1 MALMLIQFISI
12 ASAVILLILPLQP
25 CFAELTL
32 SQQETS
38 NNNLDLPSVLNDDFF
53 EDLPFEQ
60 RRQALRDEVELDPTR
75 SPSPQIPKKYNLLI
89 R

>member
-1 MALMLIQFISI
+1 MIKYFIAIVS
-12 ASAVILLILPLQP
+12 ASILLILPLQP
-25 CFAELTL
+25 CFAETVF
-32 SQQETS
+32 SQEEVNS
-38 NNNLDLPSVLNDDFF
+38 INIELPSVLDDDFF

-60 RRQALRDEVELDPTR
+60 RRQALRDEVELDPKR